1 MPDKGGQTMTKA
13 QTVDFREIAR
23 SLAAL
28 LGVNDPNEA
37 NPAEAARVAGLWHAQ
52 LFPEEA
58 AGSEPTRTYIVEAS
72 DVLEEVRQWTVTVPD
87 IPEEHPED
95 LAQEACEEMQ
105 PHKTRKVYAEAQT
118 EWTFKE
124 VTNAQKD

>member
-1 MPDKGGQTMTKA
+1 MTKA
-13 QTVDFREIAR
+13 ETVDFREIAR

-28 LGVNDPNEA
+28 LGVNDPAEA

-58 AGSEPTRTYIVEAS
+58 ASSEPIKTYIVTAS

-87 IPEEHPED
+87 IPEEDPED
-95 LAQEACEEMQ
+95 LAQELCED
-105 PHKTRKVYAEAQT
+105 TRPDTVEKVYAEAQT

-124 VTNAQKD
+124 VTNAQED

>member
-1 MPDKGGQTMTKA
+1 MTKD